1 MEHENQSKGTASHR
15 VPHLEKE
22 IDQMRKAIDEMRENM
37 RRENLVEELVH

>member
-1 MEHENQSKGTASHR
+1 MEHENQSRGTASHR

-22 IDQMRKAIDEMRENM
+22 IDQMRKAIEEMRKNT